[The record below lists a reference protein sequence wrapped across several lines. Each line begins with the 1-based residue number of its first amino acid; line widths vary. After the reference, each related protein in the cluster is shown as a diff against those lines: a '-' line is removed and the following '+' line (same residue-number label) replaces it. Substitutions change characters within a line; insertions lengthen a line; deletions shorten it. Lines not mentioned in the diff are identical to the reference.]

1 MSHIRHYR
9 VLPWTTRLLDPVHML
24 VAFSSSPRTDVL
36 PQLGRLT
43 RATTL
48 QPLGL
53 TNWQRQLK
61 STLFGHSL
69 CAPWVVDLFLNW
81 WPCSVSHNIAA
92 CTHCCGLYCSAWD
105 EGGVTVFETV
115 GFSAVFGDCSLA
127 FIPAAGWLEDSRCS
141 SLLWVQ
147 RKQSLSL
154 RWEVDLYVWQYCPQ

>member
-1 MSHIRHYR
+1 
-9 VLPWTTRLLDPVHML
+9 ML

-48 QPLGL
+48 WPLGL
-53 TNWQRQLK
+53 TNWQRQLNPLYG
-61 STLFGHSL
+61 TLTL
-69 CAPWVVDLFLNW
+69 CTLSSRL
-81 WPCSVSHNIAA
+81 VSQLMTMQ
-92 CTHCCGLYCSAWD
+92 CFTQYCCLHCCGLYCSAWD

-127 FIPAAGWLEDSRCS
+127 FIPAAGWLEDIRCS

-154 RWEVDLYVWQYCPQ
+154 RCLTVLSAVRACTSRQSSHSLLWDPLCNIVWRE